1 MANCKD
7 PMEIALRI
15 IREDSRILHALN
27 RGKEESVCKKFVE
40 EGTKLALQNCEKEKV
55 KP

>member
-15 IREDSRILHALN
+15 INEDSRILHALN
-27 RGKEESVCKKFVE
+27 NGVKRLKK
-40 EGTKLALQNCEKEKV
+40 
-55 KP
+55 P

>member
-15 IREDSRILHALN
+15 MKQDDQILRALN
-27 RGKEESVCKKFVE
+27 NGAGKAKK
-40 EGTKLALQNCEKEKV
+40 A
-55 KP
+55 

>member
-15 IREDSRILHALN
+15 ISEDSRILKALN
-27 RGKEESVCKKFVE
+27 NEPKKLR
-40 EGTKLALQNCEKEKV
+40 KA
-55 KP
+55 

>member
-15 IREDSRILHALN
+15 IHEDSRILHALN
-27 RGKEESVCKKFVE
+27 NGSKKLR
-40 EGTKLALQNCEKEKV
+40 KA
-55 KP
+55 

>member
-15 IREDSRILHALN
+15 INDDAKILRALN
-27 RGKEESVCKKFVE
+27 NG
-40 EGTKLALQNCEKEKV
+40 AQKV
-55 KP
+55 KHA

>member
-15 IREDSRILHALN
+15 IKQDDRILRALN
-27 RGKEESVCKKFVE
+27 NGAGKAKK
-40 EGTKLALQNCEKEKV
+40 A
-55 KP
+55 

>member
-15 IREDSRILHALN
+15 IDEDSRILQALN
-27 RGKEESVCKKFVE
+27 RGPKK
-40 EGTKLALQNCEKEKV
+40 LRNA
-55 KP
+55 